1 MTSTEPPLG
10 DAPRALRG
18 TPIPAFPEPEPAAPA
33 QPPPESPVEPIIDL
47 PAAEPAES
55 AAPSLARR
63 VLPAVVFVGVL
74 ALVGYVVFSGVQRLL
89 ESNSVSARIAETQAE
104 IDEFQ
109 LQAAQLQ
116 ALIAWVGSDAYVE
129 RIAREDLGMVR
140 PGEQAFS
147 VHAPVRPG
155 LEIRRSPWWTNLLPD
170 EAEEAEAEAAGD
182 PDP

>member
-18 TPIPAFPEPEPAAPA
+18 TPIPAFPEPESAEPA
-33 QPPPESPVEPIIDL
+33 QPPPESPAEPDIEL

-55 AAPSLARR
+55 AAPSFARR
-63 VLPAVVFVGVL
+63 VLPAVVFIGVL

-104 IDEFQ
+104 IDEYEQ
-109 LQAAQLQ
+109 QALQLQ
-116 ALIAWVGSDAYVE
+116 ALIAWVGSDAYIE

-170 EAEEAEAEAAGD
+170 ESEAAEDEDD
-182 PDP
+182 PDR

>member
-18 TPIPAFPEPEPAAPA
+18 APIPAITEPEPAEPE
-33 QPPPESPVEPIIDL
+33 QPPPEAPAEPVVEL
-47 PAAEPAES
+47 PAAEPAQA

-63 VLPAVVFVGVL
+63 ALPAVVFVGVL
-74 ALVGYVVFSGVQRLL
+74 VLVGYVVFSGVQRLL

-109 LQAAQLQ
+109 RQAAQLQ
-116 ALIAWVGSDAYVE
+116 ALIAWVGSDAYIE

-155 LEIRRSPWWTNLLPD
+155 LEIRRSPWWTNLLP
-170 EAEEAEAEAAGD
+170 EESEEAEAEAEGD

>member
-10 DAPRALRG
+10 DAPRAFRG
-18 TPIPAFPEPEPAAPA
+18 TPIPAFPEPEPVVPA
-33 QPPPESPVEPIIDL
+33 QPPPESPAEPDIEL
-47 PAAEPAES
+47 PAVEPAES
-55 AAPSLARR
+55 AEPSFARR
-63 VLPAVVFVGVL
+63 VLPVVVFIGVL

-104 IDEFQ
+104 IDEYEQ
-109 LQAAQLQ
+109 QAVQLQ
-116 ALIAWVGSDAYVE
+116 ALIVWVGSDAYVE

-170 EAEEAEAEAAGD
+170 ESEEAENED
-182 PDP
+182 DR

>member
-10 DAPRALRG
+10 DAPLALRG
-18 TPIPAFPEPEPAAPA
+18 APIPAITEPEPAEPA
-33 QPPPESPVEPIIDL
+33 QPPPETPAEPVVEL
-47 PAAEPAES
+47 PAAEPAQA

-63 VLPAVVFVGVL
+63 ALPAVVFVGVL
-74 ALVGYVVFSGVQRLL
+74 VLVGYVVFSGVQRLL

-155 LEIRRSPWWTNLLPD
+155 LEIRRSPWWTNLLP
-170 EAEEAEAEAAGD
+170 EESEEAEAEAESD